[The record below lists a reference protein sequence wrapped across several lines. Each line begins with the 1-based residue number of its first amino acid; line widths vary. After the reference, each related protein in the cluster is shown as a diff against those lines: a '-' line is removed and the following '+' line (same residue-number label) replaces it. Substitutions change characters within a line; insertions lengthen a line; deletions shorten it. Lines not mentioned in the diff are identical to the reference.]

1 MIHTVHMIYILYIYN
16 IRYTY
21 IKCFVQGRKEGYD
34 CVQTVPSERIHH
46 PTGNHSVFLAL
57 NPFETK
63 TNAIFFKW
71 FLV

>member
-46 PTGNHSVFLAL
+46 PTGNHSVF
-57 NPFETK
+57 FGS
-63 TNAIFFKW
+63 
-71 FLV
+71 